1 MIPGLE
7 YEPADGGGA
16 ASASSSANNDN
27 AYNDNNIQQQYPHHH
42 QRHSHDFS
50 SSPSVQSV
58 ELTSPMQHQ
67 QHQHSLHRRRIYNQ
81 DGTTRTNNGNN
92 NYDADGGYNNDY
104 KCTTKPANSTPL
116 RAVRKLDIF
125 PKAERDYTVRTE
137 RGGQLTAFGYVLMS
151 VLIVAE
157 WMTWSGMNGMS
168 LEHIVVD
175 TR

>member
-7 YEPADGGGA
+7 YEPSADGDGA
-16 ASASSSANNDN
+16 ASASSSANNN
-27 AYNDNNIQQQYPHHH
+27 AYNNDVRQQQHPYYD
-42 QRHSHDFS
+42 SS

-58 ELTSPMQHQ
+58 ELTSPIQ
-67 QHQHSLHRRRIYNQ
+67 QHSLHRRRIP
-81 DGTTRTNNGNN
+81 NNGNN
-92 NYDADGGYNNDY
+92 NNYAGGGGNNNNNNHIGSSYNDY
-104 KCTTKPANSTPL
+104 KYSTKPNNNTPL

-137 RGGQLTAFGYVLMS
+137 RGGQLTALGYVLVS
-151 VLIVAE
+151 VLIIAE

>member
-7 YEPADGGGA
+7 YEPVDGGGA
-16 ASASSSANNDN
+16 ASASSSANSN
-27 AYNDNNIQQQYPHHH
+27 AYNIQQQYH
-42 QRHSHDFS
+42 HSHDSS

-58 ELTSPMQHQ
+58 ELTSPIQQQ
-67 QHQHSLHRRRIYNQ
+67 QHQHSLHRRRIYNH
-81 DGTTRTNNGNN
+81 DGNNDAGGNN
-92 NYDADGGYNNDY
+92 NYKY
-104 KCTTKPANSTPL
+104 TTKPANSTPL

-137 RGGQLTAFGYVLMS
+137 RGGQLTALGYVLVS
-151 VLIVAE
+151 VLIIAE
-157 WMTWSGMNGMS
+157 WMTWSGMSGMS